1 MLRGSFA
8 RWPTVA
14 SAALACLV
22 LAACSKAPN
31 AQVRRGSEAATPVR
45 VEQVREEP
53 IRRAIDVVGT
63 LAAEDEVTISAEAE
77 GRVDR
82 LLADLGDR
90 VHAGQVLLELDREK
104 SQYNLDQQRAAL
116 ARALASYGGP
126 DADHLP
132 AMEQT
137 PEVQKAQAELVQ
149 AQQAFQR
156 AEELSRRQLVPR
168 QALDDADATLR
179 ARQAGHA
186 SALQNAKNL
195 RADIDATTAGL
206 RLAERQLRDASIR
219 APFEGYVQK
228 RLVSLGEYVKTQ
240 SPVMSVVRVNPL
252 KVTAEIP
259 ERMAPWVKVGQLV
272 QLLVDAYPDTPISGK
287 ISRISPAVNTSTR
300 AFSFEA
306 VVPNDEALLKPGTFA
321 RVHIESGQV
330 DLVLTLPYSALQ
342 YRYGVNRVFV
352 VEGDRLASRELTIG
366 DRVGDRVE
374 IITGVKAGEPVAIT
388 DVEQLADGAAVSVT
402 GAAQ

>member
-1 MLRGSFA
+1 MFRGSFV
-8 RWPTVA
+8 RLLT
-14 SAALACLV
+14 AALACLT
-22 LAACSKAPN
+22 LTACTRSPN
-31 AQVRRGSEAATPVR
+31 AQARPASEEATSVQ
-45 VEQVREEP
+45 VAEVREEP

-63 LAAEDEVTISAEAE
+63 LAAEDEVTISSEAE

-104 SQYNLDQQRAAL
+104 AQYNLDQQRAAL
-116 ARALASYGGP
+116 ARALARYGAP
-126 DADHLP
+126 DVDHLP
-132 AMEQT
+132 AMEAT
-137 PEVQKAQAELVQ
+137 PDVQKAQAELVQ

-156 AEELSRRQLVPR
+156 AEELSRRELLPK

-179 ARQAGHA
+179 ARQAAHA

-259 ERMAPWVKVGQLV
+259 ERMAPWVKVGQPV
-272 QLLVDAYPDTPISGK
+272 QLVVDAYPDMPIAGK
-287 ISRISPAVNTSTR
+287 ISRISPAVNTNTR
-300 AFSFEA
+300 AFAFEA
-306 VVPNDEALLKPGTFA
+306 VVPNDEGFLKPGTFA

-330 DLVLTLPYSALQ
+330 DRVLTLPFSALQ

-352 VEGDRLASRELTIG
+352 VEGGHLASRELTIG
-366 DRVGDRVE
+366 NRIGDRVE
-374 IITGVKAGEPVAIT
+374 IITGVKAGEPVAVT
-388 DVEQLADGAAVSVT
+388 DVEQLVDGTSVSIAGAAE
-402 GAAQ
+402 

>member
-8 RWPTVA
+8 RWPAVA
-14 SAALACLV
+14 PVALVCLT
-22 LAACSKAPN
+22 LTACSRGPN
-31 AQVRRGSEAATPVR
+31 AQARPSSDEATPV
-45 VEQVREEP
+45 QVAEVRQEP

-104 SQYNLDQQRAAL
+104 AEYHLDQQKAAL
-116 ARALASYGGP
+116 ARALARYGAS

-132 AMEQT
+132 AMEGT
-137 PEVQKAQAELVQ
+137 PDVQKAQAELVQ

-156 AEELSRRQLVPR
+156 AEELSRRELLPR

-179 ARQAGHA
+179 ARQAAHA

-259 ERMAPWVKVGQLV
+259 ERMAPYVKVGQPV
-272 QLLVDAYPDTPISGK
+272 QLLVDAYPDKPISGK
-287 ISRISPAVNTSTR
+287 ITRISPAVNTSTR

-330 DLVLTLPYSALQ
+330 DLVLTLPYRALQ

-352 VEGDRLASRELTIG
+352 VEGERLTSRELTIG
-366 DRVGDRVE
+366 DRIGDRVE
-374 IITGVKAGEPVAIT
+374 VITGVKAGEPVAIT
-388 DVEQLADGAAVSVT
+388 DVEQLAEGTSVSIAGT
-402 GAAQ
+402 AQ